1 MLHDL
6 LINLSL
12 SIIDCRMLFLLLNY
26 VLQRCLNVA
35 SIDHSLVSCN
45 FFPSIH
51 VSLNMTWATTQ
62 SSFNYFMKILFT
74 FLLPMILRCCLSGL
88 LFILIPTYQ
97 NLSYVSI
104 ISSMTITNHLS
115 FLYITKTFLKSF
127 SQKAASWFA
136 LYSLL

>member
-12 SIIDCRMLFLLLNY
+12 SITDCRMLFLLLNY
-26 VLQRCLNVA
+26 VLQRCLTWPQLTILWFPA
-35 SIDHSLVSCN
+35 T
-45 FFPSIH
+45 FFP
-51 VSLNMTWATTQ
+51 Q
-62 SSFNYFMKILFT
+62 FT
-74 FLLPMILRCCLSGL
+74 FLWIWHELPLRAVSITSWKFSSLSCLLPMILRCCLPGL

-97 NLSYVSI
+97 NLPYVSI

-136 LYSLL
+136 LYS